1 MYRQPEIQR
10 ILQRTDRWPSRHTAL
25 CQEGKYRDGNRNSGC
40 MDRALSSARQAW
52 QEGMKK
58 LGTQVFEAGP
68 NLYAVDNDSMFTPQK
83 LAKKDDRK

>member
-1 MYRQPEIQR
+1 
-10 ILQRTDRWPSRHTAL
+10 
-25 CQEGKYRDGNRNSGC
+25 

>member
-1 MYRQPEIQR
+1 MPRRQI
-10 ILQRTDRWPSRHTAL
+10 
-25 CQEGKYRDGNRNSGC
+25 SGWKSEFRLYGQG
-40 MDRALSSARQAW
+40 MSSARQAW